1 MTMGL
6 NSWDFIQEYRK
17 LPKPSELDLEQW
29 DKQIEEAA
37 DLSVMC
43 GLYPGDVGGGLQKE
57 ICRLLNQEYLE
68 PEIIITYG

>member
-1 MTMGL
+1 MQ
-6 NSWDFIQEYRK
+6 WYEQIQTAA
-17 LPKPSELDLEQW
+17 ELS
-29 DKQIEEAA
+29 I
-37 DLSVMC
+37 MC